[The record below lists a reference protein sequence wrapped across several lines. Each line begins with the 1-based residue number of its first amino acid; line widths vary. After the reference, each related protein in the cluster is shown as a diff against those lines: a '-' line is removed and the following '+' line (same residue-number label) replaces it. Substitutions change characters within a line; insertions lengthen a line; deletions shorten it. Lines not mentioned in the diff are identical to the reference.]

1 MADGLNAALRLH
13 GIRKTFGSATAVHDL
28 DLAVPTGALYGVIGP
43 NGAGKTTT
51 IRLIM
56 SILFPDAGELTV
68 LGRRSAL
75 EAKNR
80 IGYLPEERGVYRKMR
95 VGAFLTYI
103 AQLKGG
109 SDADLPG
116 RVSRGLER
124 VGLGGTEK
132 KRCEEL
138 SKGML
143 QKVQFLA
150 AIVHQP
156 DLLILDEPFSGLDPV
171 SSRLLRDLVQE
182 EHRRGATIL
191 LSTHVMTQAE
201 DMCEHVV
208 MIHRGR
214 KVLDDSLAAIRR
226 SYDPRTIRFEPLD
239 AAADLAPIAALPE
252 VERIEPEAAP
262 SGRAG
267 IPTGFDIHLV
277 DGSDPGAAIR
287 RITASVTPA
296 RIELARPRLE
306 DIFISLVS
314 EGSVPAPGLLAAL
327 RDGSAGAT
335 A

>member
-1 MADGLNAALRLH
+1 MEHALRMR
-13 GIRKTFGSATAVHDL
+13 GIRKTFGSATAVHEL

-56 SILFPDAGELTV
+56 SILFPDAGELSV
-68 LGRRSAL
+68 LGHRSAL

-95 VGAFLTYI
+95 VAAFLTYM
-103 AQLKGG
+103 AQLKGVTA
-109 SDADLPG
+109 ADLPA
-116 RVSRGLER
+116 RVTRGLER
-124 VGLGGTEK
+124 AGLGGTEK

-150 AIVHQP
+150 AIIHQP

-171 SSRLLRDLVQE
+171 SSRLLRDLIKD

-201 DMCEHVV
+201 EMCEHVV

-214 KVLDDSLAAIRR
+214 KVLDDSVAAIRR
-226 SYDPRTIRFEPLD
+226 RYDPRTIQFEPLD
-239 AAADLAPIAALPE
+239 PMADLAPLRALTGVEQVENVAAGSVRP
-252 VERIEPEAAP
+252 
-262 SGRAG
+262 GD
-267 IPTGFDIHLV
+267 PTTYDIRLAE
-277 DGSDPGAAIR
+277 GSDPGSAIR
-287 RITASVTPA
+287 GITAAVTPA

-306 DIFISLVS
+306 DIFITLVS
-314 EGSVPAPGLLAAL
+314 EGSAPTPGLIAGL
-327 RDGSAGAT
+327 REESAEAR

>member
-1 MADGLNAALRLH
+1 MEPALRLH
-13 GIRKTFGSATAVHDL
+13 GIRKTFGSTTAVHDL
-28 DLAVPTGALYGVIGP
+28 DLTVPTGALYGVIGP

-56 SILFPDAGELTV
+56 SILFPDVGELLV
-68 LGRRSAL
+68 LGHRSAL

-95 VGAFLTYI
+95 VGAFLTYM
-103 AQLKGG
+103 ARLKSMSAAG
-109 SDADLPG
+109 LPVLVT
-116 RVSRGLER
+116 RSLER
-124 VGLGGTEK
+124 VGLAETEN

-143 QKVQFLA
+143 QKVQFIA
-150 AIVHQP
+150 AIIHQP

-171 SSRLLRDLVQE
+171 SSRLLRDLVQQ

-214 KVLDDSLAAIRR
+214 KVLDDSVAAIRGR
-226 SYDPRTIRFEPLD
+226 YDPRTIHFEPLD
-239 AAADLAPIAALPE
+239 PAADLAPLRALAGVEHVEDAAAG
-252 VERIEPEAAP
+252 AA
-262 SGRAG
+262 RAG
-267 IPTGFDIHLV
+267 HPISFDIRLA
-277 DGSDPGAAIR
+277 DGSDPGSAIR
-287 RITASVTPA
+287 RITAAVTPA

-314 EGSVPAPGLLAAL
+314 EGSAPAPGLLADL
-327 RDGSAGAT
+327 RDGSERAT

>member
-1 MADGLNAALRLH
+1 M
-13 GIRKTFGSATAVHDL
+13 
-28 DLAVPTGALYGVIGP
+28 
-43 NGAGKTTT
+43 
-51 IRLIM
+51 
-56 SILFPDAGELTV
+56 
-68 LGRRSAL
+68 LGHRSAL
-75 EAKNR
+75 EAKDR

-103 AQLKGG
+103 AQLKGVTG
-109 SDADLPG
+109 ADLPA

-150 AIVHQP
+150 AIIHQP

-214 KVLDDSLAAIRR
+214 KVLDDSVAAIRR
-226 SYDPRTIRFEPLD
+226 RYDPRTIHFEPLD
-239 AAADLAPIAALPE
+239 AGRRPGAARGARRGRAG
-252 VERIEPEAAP
+252 RTGGGG

-267 IPTGFDIHLV
+267 SRPATTS
-277 DGSDPGAAIR
+277 GSSRDPIRAPRSAASR
-287 RITASVTPA
+287 R
-296 RIELARPRLE
+296 R
-306 DIFISLVS
+306 
-314 EGSVPAPGLLAAL
+314 
-327 RDGSAGAT
+327 
-335 A
+335 

>member
-1 MADGLNAALRLH
+1 MNAAVRLQ
-13 GIRKTFGSATAVHDL
+13 GVRKTFGSATAVQGL
-28 DLAVPTGALYGVIGP
+28 DLEVPSGALYGVIGP

-68 LGRRSAL
+68 LGHRSAL

-95 VGAFLTYI
+95 VGAFLAYM
-103 AQLKGG
+103 AHLKGVPG
-109 SDADLPG
+109 ADVPA
-116 RVSRGLER
+116 RVGGGLER

-150 AIVHQP
+150 AIIHQP
-156 DLLILDEPFSGLDPV
+156 ALLILDEPFSGLDPV
-171 SSRLLRDLVQE
+171 SSRLLRELVLD

-201 DMCEHVV
+201 EICEHVV

-214 KVLDDSLAAIRR
+214 KVLDDSVSAIRR
-226 SYDPRTIRFEPLD
+226 RYDPRTILFEPLD
-239 AAADLAPIAALPE
+239 PSADLMPLRALPE
-252 VERIEPEAAP
+252 VERIEPAGAGH
-262 SGRAG
+262 SGGSASVAIR
-267 IPTGFDIHLV
+267 LV
-277 DGSDPGAAIR
+277 DGSDPGATIR
-287 RITASVTPA
+287 RITSAVTPA

-306 DIFISLVS
+306 DIFIGIVS
-314 EGSVPAPGLLAAL
+314 P
-327 RDGSAGAT
+327 
-335 A
+335 

>member
-1 MADGLNAALRLH
+1 MNAALRLQ
-13 GIRKTFGSATAVHDL
+13 GVRKTFGSATAVHDL
-28 DLAVPTGALYGVIGP
+28 DLVVPVGALYGVIGP

-56 SILFPDAGELTV
+56 SILFPDAGELTI
-68 LGRRSAL
+68 LGRPSAL
-75 EAKNR
+75 EAKDR

-103 AQLKGG
+103 ANLKGMTG
-109 SDADLPG
+109 DALPA

-124 VGLGGTEK
+124 VGLGGMEK

-150 AIVHQP
+150 AIIHQP

-171 SSRLLRDLVQE
+171 SARLLRELVRE

-191 LSTHVMTQAE
+191 LSTHVMTHAE
-201 DMCEHVV
+201 EICGHVV
-208 MIHRGR
+208 MIHQGR
-214 KVLDDSLAAIRR
+214 KVMDDSVAAIRR
-226 SYDPRTIRFEPLD
+226 RYDPRTIHFEPLD
-239 AAADLAPIAALPE
+239 AGADLGPLRTLTE
-252 VERIEPEAAP
+252 VEEVTSVAAG
-262 SGRAG
+262 SGSG
-267 IPTGFDIHLV
+267 SYDIRLV

-287 RITASVTPA
+287 RIAAAVTPA

-306 DIFISLVS
+306 DIFIGLVS
-314 EGSVPAPGLLAAL
+314 EGSAPAPGLLAAL
-327 RDGSAGAT
+327 QDAPAAET